1 MKTSNNEIQH
11 QIFLFKSQHFDIRN
25 WVELK
30 LTEPPVHLFVSNSGF
45 FLKRKRIIGCEQK
58 RQLNLTKKLL
68 IKLTVFEKKLIRV
81 TEGLYTPEMTR
92 SVLFIFTF
100 QN

>member
-30 LTEPPVHLFVSNSGF
+30 LTEPPVHLFVSILAF
-45 FLKRKRIIGCEQK
+45 FLKRKRIIGCKQK

>member
-1 MKTSNNEIQH
+1 M
-11 QIFLFKSQHFDIRN
+11 
-25 WVELK
+25 K
-30 LTEPPVHLFVSNSGF
+30 LTEPPVHVFVSNSGF
-45 FLKRKRIIGCEQK
+45 FFFKERIIGCEQK

-68 IKLTVFEKKLIRV
+68 IKLTVFERKLIRV